1 LVSKSVLVRLI
12 ASVLAHDSELVS
24 LSVLSELHPAS
35 CSCISTSLG
44 LSWHAEVVLAEEV
57 LRFGQWQLWLLFV
70 DFLVFV
76 PEALEIGGVSE
87 IDGDSDYVA
96 FFLIESVVLLLGSV
110 IPNLAAAINHLLT
123 LSRPPSAQSIRLAPS
138 RIPRI
143 LLLNL
148 KWILDLCILRL
159 EVLDLLAIAPEI

>member
-1 LVSKSVLVRLI
+1 
-12 ASVLAHDSELVS
+12 
-24 LSVLSELHPAS
+24 
-35 CSCISTSLG
+35 
-44 LSWHAEVVLAEEV
+44 
-57 LRFGQWQLWLLFV
+57 
-70 DFLVFV
+70 LVFV

-96 FFLIESVVLLLGSV
+96 FLLIESVVLLLSSV

-123 LSRPPSAQSIRLAPS
+123 LSRPPSAQSILLAPS
-138 RIPRI
+138 HIPQI

-148 KWILDLCILRL
+148 KWILNLCILRL